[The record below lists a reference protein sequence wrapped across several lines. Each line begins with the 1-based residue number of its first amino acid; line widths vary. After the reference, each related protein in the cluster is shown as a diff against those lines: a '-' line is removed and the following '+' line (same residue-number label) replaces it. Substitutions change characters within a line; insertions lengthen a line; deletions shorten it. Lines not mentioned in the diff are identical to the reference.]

1 MAGNYLTNLFDS
13 LMGKEPKASPY
24 SEVGVSGTPIY
35 GGYVATAEKS
45 AKLTGTQRYVTA
57 SDIMANV
64 SIAAAGIRF
73 FATLAAQPSWTVTP
87 AEDMPDGKSSDAAKK
102 AAEFMQSVLDGLDT
116 NWTRIVRRSSMYRY
130 HGFGIGEWTARRQPD
145 GMIGMADIEPRPQ
158 HTIEQWARDEGGSI
172 VAMGQRSPQNG
183 DLLWIPRSKTIYL
196 VDDTLTDSPE
206 GMGLFRHLVEPA
218 ERIKKYL
225 LLEGQGFERD
235 LRGIPVGRAPYAAI
249 NAAVAANKLTAAQAA
264 TLTDAI
270 EKFVKLQVKNESTG
284 IVLDSKTYEGV
295 TGDGV
300 TVSGALQWGLDLL
313 TGSAT
318 SIGDL
323 GSAIERET
331 QNMALILG
339 VESLL
344 IGASTRG
351 GSGGSR
357 ALSEDKSR
365 HIYLNVNSC
374 LNDMAEGYTRDFVG
388 AVWTLNGLPDEL
400 KPKLDVEDASYK
412 DAGLIATT
420 LRDMSVAGAV
430 LAPDDPIINEVR
442 DLLGTS
448 HQPEHAALMSQF
460 LTPPPAG
467 APGADQTASG
477 AAPPPGTAG
486 AVPAPKA
493 PGAA

>member
-1 MAGNYLTNLFDS
+1 MAGNYISNLFDS

-24 SEVGVSGTPIY
+24 NEVGVSGTPIY
-35 GGYVATAEKS
+35 GGFVATAEKS

-64 SIAAAGIRF
+64 SIVAAGIRF

-130 HGFGIGEWTARRQPD
+130 HGFGIYEWTARRRPD

-172 VAMGQRSPQNG
+172 VAVGQRSPQDG
-183 DLLWIPRSKTIYL
+183 ALLWLPRSKTIYL

-235 LRGIPVGRAPYAAI
+235 LRGIPVGRAPYTAI
-249 NAAVAANKLTAAQAA
+249 NAAVRAGRLTAAQAA
-264 TLTDAI
+264 ELVAPI
-270 EKFVKLQVKNESTG
+270 EKIVNTQVKNESTG
-284 IVLDSKTYEGV
+284 VVLDSKTYEGV

-323 GSAIERET
+323 GAAIERET
-331 QNMALILG
+331 QNMALIIG
-339 VESLL
+339 AESML
-344 IGASTRG
+344 IGGSARG

-388 AVWTLNGLPDEL
+388 AVWMLNGLPDEL

-420 LRDMSVAGAV
+420 LREMSVAGAV

-448 HQPEHAALMSQF
+448 HQPEHAALAAQF
-460 LTPPPAG
+460 LTTTANRGEPGGGPAGEAVPPPGSA
-467 APGADQTASG
+467 G
-477 AAPPPGTAG
+477 AAPPPE
-486 AVPAPKA
+486 P
-493 PGAA
+493 PGVA